1 VRGIQGDGAGATVLG
16 ILSTIIGIWL
26 LFNASEAAL
35 ALPVLLGIF
44 TLIDGALLIYFA
56 FRMRKFFEEFLP

>member
-1 VRGIQGDGAGATVLG
+1 MLIKQP
-16 ILSTIIGIWL
+16 
-26 LFNASEAAL
+26 L